1 MSTLLISAMIIAGT
15 IAIFVFIIAV
25 NKKSNRKRTKT
36 LIDTF
41 SLAGAVRGLNFSSQE
56 VLRNKIIGLDGLQQQ
71 LLVFDF
77 SETHIFISLPL
88 TEVKDCIV
96 KKEFDTV
103 DYGNAKNP
111 STEQEL
117 RFVSIQFTFK
127 KRSDNFSLTFYDS
140 KINSIYEMKELEAK
154 ARDWQLLLTKMI
166 AKDVEVRA

>member
-1 MSTLLISAMIIAGT
+1 MIIAGT

-77 SETHIFISLPL
+77 SETHIFIMF
-88 TEVKDCIV
+88 E
-96 KKEFDTV
+96 E
-103 DYGNAKNP
+103 
-111 STEQEL
+111 
-117 RFVSIQFTFK
+117 
-127 KRSDNFSLTFYDS
+127 
-140 KINSIYEMKELEAK
+140 
-154 ARDWQLLLTKMI
+154 
-166 AKDVEVRA
+166 